1 MEYIDI
7 LDKNGNKTGIVKT
20 KNQVYEDGDYHKSVH
35 IWIIN
40 DNNEI
45 LVQKRAAN
53 KETFAG
59 LWAISVA
66 GHVRSGETSLDA
78 LKREM
83 KEELGQKLQDEDIK
97 FLFTVSREQQYKDH
111 KLNVIDDVYLVHLNL
126 DVENTKLQFSELSD
140 IKYVYYEYLERIFKN
155 NDSEY
160 VPYTE
165 EHKKLFEILHKML
178 DKKS

>member
-1 MEYIDI
+1 MEYIDVQ
-7 LDKNGNKTGIVKT
+7 DKKGNKTGVVKT
-20 KNQVYEDGDYHKSVH
+20 KNDVYKDGDFHRTVH

-45 LVQKRAAN
+45 LVQKRSAK

-66 GHVRSGETSLDA
+66 GHVRSGESSLDA
-78 LKREM
+78 LKRELR
-83 KEELGQKLQDEDIK
+83 EELGQKIKDEDAK
-97 FLFTVSREQQYKDH
+97 LLFTVNRKQNYKDH
-111 KLNVIDDVYLVHLNL
+111 ILNVIDDVYLIKLNL

-140 IKYVYYEYLERIFKN
+140 IKYVYYEYLEQIFKN
-155 NDSEY
+155 KDLEY

-165 EHKKLFEILHKML
+165 EHKKLFEYLHNML
-178 DKKS
+178 DKN